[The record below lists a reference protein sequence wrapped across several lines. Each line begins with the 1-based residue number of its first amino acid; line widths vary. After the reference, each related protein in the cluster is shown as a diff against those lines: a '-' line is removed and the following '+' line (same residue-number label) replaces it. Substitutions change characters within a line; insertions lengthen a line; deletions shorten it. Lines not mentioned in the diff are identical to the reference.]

1 MKKVFMSVAVVALM
15 VAASACGNN
24 AKKAEAQTE
33 AVEAVEEVVDTVNSC
48 CADSTKACCGDSTKA
63 CCDSEKAE

>member
-24 AKKAEAQTE
+24 AKKAEAVETE
-33 AVEAVEEVVDTVNSC
+33 AAAEET
-48 CADSTKACCGDSTKA
+48 TTCCGDSTKA
-63 CCDSEKAE
+63 CCDSTKACCDSAKAE